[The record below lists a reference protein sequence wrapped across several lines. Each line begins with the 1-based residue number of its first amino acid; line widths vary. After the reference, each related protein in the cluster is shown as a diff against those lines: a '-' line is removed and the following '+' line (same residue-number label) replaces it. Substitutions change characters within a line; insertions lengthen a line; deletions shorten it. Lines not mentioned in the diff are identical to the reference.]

1 MFGLQIET
9 KSVDLLTLSPESD
22 VDALVDQIILE
33 EPLLSDSKKGVVR
46 KMIYK
51 LMDKL
56 DGHNRSRKFYLYKIL
71 RAHILPLTNCA
82 FNKSGSKFITGSY
95 DRTCRIWDTMTGDEL
110 VSLEGHRN
118 VVYALAFNNPF
129 GDKILTGSF
138 DKTARIWDAETGQ
151 CLHVLVGHTTEIVCV
166 AFSPRGTVAATG

>member
-1 MFGLQIET
+1 PCGALADAICCSVICIFMFGLQIET

-33 EPLLSDSKKGVVR
+33 EPLLSDSKKDVVR

-95 DRTCRIWDTMTGDEL
+95 DREF
-110 VSLEGHRN
+110 H
-118 VVYALAFNNPF
+118 AAF
-129 GDKILTGSF
+129 
-138 DKTARIWDAETGQ
+138 E
-151 CLHVLVGHTTEIVCV
+151 
-166 AFSPRGTVAATG
+166 AAA